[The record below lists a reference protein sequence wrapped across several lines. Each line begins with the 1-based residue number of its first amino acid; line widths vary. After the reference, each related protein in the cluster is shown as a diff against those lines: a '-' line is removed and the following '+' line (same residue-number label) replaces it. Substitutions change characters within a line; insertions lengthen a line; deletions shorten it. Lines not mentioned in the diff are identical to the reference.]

1 MFGSTTPEGQS
12 KEAQNGQGASPL
24 PSVSLPKGG
33 GAIRGIGEKFSANPV
48 TGTGSMTVPIATSLG
63 RSGFGPQLALSY
75 DSGAGNG
82 PFGFGWSLGS
92 PQITRNTDKGLPQYD
107 DAGESDVFILSGAED
122 LVPLLK
128 QDAQGKWV
136 REKPRTRTVGST
148 TYHTQRYRPRVEGL
162 FARIERWTNAAD
174 PSDVHWRSISKENI
188 LTLYGKDAG
197 SRIADPAAPQRIFTW
212 LICESRDD
220 KGNAAFYEYAS
231 EDGSGVDLTRPH
243 ERNRGDANDPR
254 RKTNRYIKRI
264 RSGNRIPLLD
274 DAWILVCSPDVRSA
288 AWVSRASEYIVAGCG
303 CRSLRVRW

>member
-1 MFGSTTPEGQS
+1 
-12 KEAQNGQGASPL
+12 
-24 PSVSLPKGG
+24 
-33 GAIRGIGEKFSANPV
+33 
-48 TGTGSMTVPIATSLG
+48 MTVPIATSLG

-136 REKPRTRTVGST
+136 REKPRSANRRQHDLP
-148 TYHTQRYRPRVEGL
+148 YPALPAPRQTGALHVSSAGPTPP
-162 FARIERWTNAAD
+162 I

-274 DAWILVCSPDVRSA
+274 DAGRRPCLF
-288 AWVSRASEYIVAGCG
+288 
-303 CRSLRVRW
+303 